1 MQATDGTL
9 TFQVATS
16 KKKKKNTK
24 KQVKLILTI
33 HLTQSIQI
41 ITITT
46 WGQYDNY

>member
-16 KKKKKNTK
+16 KKKKAK

-33 HLTQSIQI
+33 HLTQSIQTM
-41 ITITT
+41 TIMT